1 MNDAERRCPRLR
13 RAEPPRAVFEH
24 RRARAAAVLAIAGV
38 FAASGIACG
47 TPRDDARSSA
57 VPVAYVPLA
66 DAAGCEQGNPEEER
80 HGTDCMCCHTGDFTV
95 AGSVD
100 LTGNRVARVVVE
112 DSVGGRAEMEPDAYG
127 NFFRHAPLVPPLRAW
142 AYGLDGSVR
151 AMPMPAPHAA
161 CNACHHEGATKLIS
175 AP

>member
-1 MNDAERRCPRLR
+1 
-13 RAEPPRAVFEH
+13 
-24 RRARAAAVLAIAGV
+24 
-38 FAASGIACG
+38 
-47 TPRDDARSSA
+47 
-57 VPVAYVPLA
+57 
-66 DAAGCEQGNPEEER
+66 
-80 HGTDCMCCHTGDFTV
+80 V

-100 LTGNRVARVVVE
+100 RAGNRVARIVVE

-151 AMPMPAPHAA
+151 AMPIPAPHAA